1 MIHERINKGGLLIL
15 TSPYTW
21 LEEFTSRDKWIGGFR
36 RDGENLTT
44 PQALREILSPNFSAI
59 AEPLD
64 IPFVIRE
71 TSRKFQHIVAQMT
84 IWERR

>member
-21 LEEFTSRDKWIGGFR
+21 LTEFTKREKWIGGFR
-36 RDGENLTT
+36 KDGENLTT
-44 PQALREILSPNFSAI
+44 LQGLTELLSPNFVSV
-59 AEPLD
+59 AEPQD

-71 TSRKFQHIVAQMT
+71 TSRKFQHVISQMT